1 MADLSYDIDVN
12 VRKALKGIDDLQ
24 NKLKKTNKTVEA
36 SGKAFGK
43 FKNVLSTLATGVVI
57 KGIVKLSDTATDLTN
72 KLKLVTNSIEETNDA
87 FDTVIRISKN
97 TRTPLEAVSTT
108 FFRLAR
114 ASDDL
119 GISQDR
125 VANITKTLSQAVTS
139 SGLSAQEA
147 SGPLLQLSQAF
158 QSGRLAGDEF
168 RSVAEGLP
176 QVLTALSRHLGVPK
190 GALKELASE
199 GKITG
204 QVLVAALEGAASTI
218 GAEFA
223 KTTATIGQAMTVLST
238 SSVEFINELDK
249 ATGTSKSISDG
260 IILIAESMDTLA
272 QYSERVAVLI
282 KGVIGVFLALGAGK
296 IFKILS
302 KGVLKLSNAFA
313 ALNKAILS
321 GTSIWVAF
329 KGLFTPMINKVKSLW
344 GWIKTLFGISK
355 KETKE
360 AIGWWNK
367 LTTAVRLY
375 GANITNI
382 ISRFLR
388 SFPLITAVVGS
399 LSAGFA
405 IFFDTVSSGWK
416 WIIEQAVVLKDHI
429 HDILW
434 ALGMAENR
442 PFRDVVIPYAPG
454 FEPTDKLFDNL
465 PTDIDIPV
473 TYKMPELPKVDTTPM
488 DAHISQWQDYNE
500 EVRQTTEN
508 FLPLKTATAEYNR
521 NVEKLNYALKKGMIT
536 NKEHAKAMSN
546 LNHEYAEFAGII
558 PMVNDE
564 LDEQEEKA
572 KTFAEAWKD
581 AFKEYKDA
589 AFDAAN
595 EAKTI
600 FNSVA
605 KSMEDAIYNFAKTG
619 KMNFKDFASSV
630 IDDML
635 RIQSKKLAANILGGS
650 GVGSGSLFSGWFAG
664 GGVIPQ
670 GRYGVVGE
678 AGPELVQGPANVS
691 KPTGGNV
698 TYNIQAVDAPS
709 FQAMIARD
717 PAFLYAVT
725 EQGRNTL
732 PSFG

>member
-1 MADLSYDIDVN
+1 MAELVYDIDLN

-36 SGKAFGK
+36 SGKVFSK
-43 FKNVLSTLATGVVI
+43 FKGILAGVSIVGFGAIVKNSLGAADAIGKVANKTGFATDALQELRFAAEQSGMATNSLDTSLQRFSRRVGEAANGSGVLAKDLEKIGISIKNQDGSMRNINDVFMDYMKAIEGASSEQEKLRLAVAAFDMEGANMVNMLADGVDGLKDMRQESHDLGLVLDANTIKKATQAEDAWGRVAKQFKAIATIASGQLADAITQIADDIAEMLKDKEKVQQIADTFKSFGDNLRYVWEHMDVVI
-57 KGIVKLSDTATDLTN
+57 NMVKGFGIAWA
-72 KLKLVTNSIEETNDA
+72 SIG
-87 FDTVIRISKN
+87 I
-97 TRTPLEAVSTT
+97 
-108 FFRLAR
+108 
-114 ASDDL
+114 L
-119 GISQDR
+119 GM
-125 VANITKTLSQAVTS
+125 VGGWKT
-139 SGLSAQEA
+139 
-147 SGPLLQLSQAF
+147 
-158 QSGRLAGDEF
+158 
-168 RSVAEGLP
+168 
-176 QVLTALSRHLGVPK
+176 
-190 GALKELASE
+190 
-199 GKITG
+199 
-204 QVLVAALEGAASTI
+204 
-218 GAEFA
+218 
-223 KTTATIGQAMTVLST
+223 
-238 SSVEFINELDK
+238 
-249 ATGTSKSISDG
+249 
-260 IILIAESMDTLA
+260 
-272 QYSERVAVLI
+272 
-282 KGVIGVFLALGAGK
+282 
-296 IFKILS
+296 
-302 KGVLKLSNAFA
+302 FA
-313 ALNKAILS
+313 A
-321 GTSIWVAF
+321 
-329 KGLFTPMINKVKSLW
+329 
-344 GWIKTLFGISK
+344 
-355 KETKE
+355 
-360 AIGWWNK
+360 
-367 LTTAVRLY
+367 AVR
-375 GANITNI
+375 T
-382 ISRFLR
+382 
-388 SFPLITAVVGS
+388 SFT
-399 LSAGFA
+399 
-405 IFFDTVSSGWK
+405 
-416 WIIEQAVVLKDHI
+416 
-429 HDILW
+429 
-434 ALGMAENR
+434 ALGMVGSQSQTLVHILRGLLAATAALTAKFLAIAAAIWGAYEAIKWFVGLDDEIRSHADSVDRLSSSYRNLYGNMTHFKAGTSAEEAR
-442 PFRDVVIPYAPG
+442 KA
-454 FEPTDKLFDNL
+454 FEEHEKWLIKMGIKQAPTDK
-465 PTDIDIPV
+465 PSTPS
-473 TYKMPELPKVDTTPM
+473 TTPKMPELPKVDTTPM